1 MLSRELEQ
9 ATGSVR
15 NASFLAEWV
24 DGGGGGGGGGGDD
37 CGDGNG
43 ESGGGEGGSG
53 ESTRASIGLICVL
66 GVTLGGGAV
75 CSRTKSSADSRA
87 IQTAQHTSAKMLH
100 RGSVSRCLGLAARG
114 LASIPPCAPSA
125 ERVVLARTQSVGP
138 LSAPPVFTF
147 SSLCLSRDQTR
158 ERPANVRYAV
168 LMQHTTK
175 HARGRAPQHANE
187 SPPWLRPRT
196 SLPSSRAGSLRRP

>member
-1 MLSRELEQ
+1 MRVLVQE
-9 ATGSVR
+9 AP
-15 NASFLAEWV
+15 FDLAE
-24 DGGGGGGGGGGDD
+24 
-37 CGDGNG
+37 
-43 ESGGGEGGSG
+43 ETARFAKGEGGSG
-53 ESTRASIGLICVL
+53 ECTRASIGLICVL

-114 LASIPPCAPSA
+114 LASIPPCAH
-125 ERVVLARTQSVGP
+125 RARRFGAQGP
-138 LSAPPVFTF
+138 ALCPPVSTF

-168 LMQHTTK
+168 LMQNTTK